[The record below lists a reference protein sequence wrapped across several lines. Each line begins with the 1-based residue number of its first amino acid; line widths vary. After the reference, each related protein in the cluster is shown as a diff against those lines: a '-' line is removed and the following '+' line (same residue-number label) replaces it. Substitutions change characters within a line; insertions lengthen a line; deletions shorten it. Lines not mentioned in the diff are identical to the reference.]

1 MNIALRKRT
10 LSPVRLVLEA
20 SLIRTFLLFVVISL
34 QLGSIIKSSRIESN
48 RIESNRIES
57 NLMQ

>member
-1 MNIALRKRT
+1 MNIALCKRT

-48 RIESNRIES
+48 RIESNLI
-57 NLMQ
+57 